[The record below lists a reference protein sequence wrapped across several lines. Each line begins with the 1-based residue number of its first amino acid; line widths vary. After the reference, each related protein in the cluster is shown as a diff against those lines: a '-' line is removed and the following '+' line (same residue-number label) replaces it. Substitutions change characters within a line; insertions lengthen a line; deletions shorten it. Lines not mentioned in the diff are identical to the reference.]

1 MMTGPNAELNMIV
14 IFSPVF
20 AAVVPWMI
28 LLPYILTTESGT
40 SRTIWTVAATAAAI
54 IIAVTIPL
62 ALVH

>member
-1 MMTGPNAELNMIV
+1 MMTGPNEDLSMIMA
-14 IFSPVF
+14 FMPVF

-40 SRTIWTVAATAAAI
+40 ARTVWTLAAAAAAV